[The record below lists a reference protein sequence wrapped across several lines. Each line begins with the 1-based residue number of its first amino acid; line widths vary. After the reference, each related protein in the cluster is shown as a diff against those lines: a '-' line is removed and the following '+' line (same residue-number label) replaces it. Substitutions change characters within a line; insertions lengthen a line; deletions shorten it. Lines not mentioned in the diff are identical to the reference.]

1 MAAARRLRHHR
12 RRITAGLG
20 QRDAMRSATTTLLG
34 WREYVGLPGL
44 GIDSIKAK
52 VDTGARSSCLHA
64 REIVEYEDS
73 GVAMVRF
80 LLEPTGQVPRFCASP
95 VVDRRPVRDS
105 GGHVTLRPFI
115 RSWLRLGEALYEA
128 EINLAPRA
136 GMLFPMLLG
145 RTALAGRYCVDPE
158 QSYLLGLPPGHDP
171 DTDSPEPAA

>member
-1 MAAARRLRHHR
+1 
-12 RRITAGLG
+12 
-20 QRDAMRSATTTLLG
+20 MRSATCTLLG
-34 WREYVGLPGL
+34 WREYVGLPDL
-44 GIDSIKAK
+44 GVDAIKAK

-64 REIVEYEDS
+64 REIVEFEEG

-80 LLEPTGQVPRFCASP
+80 LLEATGQAPLICALP

-115 RSWLRLGEALYEA
+115 RTWLRMGEVVYAA

-171 DTDSPEPAA
+171 ETEIPEPAA

>member
-1 MAAARRLRHHR
+1 
-12 RRITAGLG
+12 
-20 QRDAMRSATTTLLG
+20 MRSATCTLLG
-34 WREYVGLPGL
+34 WREYIGLPAL
-44 GIDSIKAK
+44 GIESIKAK
-52 VDTGARSSCLHA
+52 IDTGARSSCLHA
-64 REIVEYEDS
+64 REIVEYEEA

-80 LLEPTGQVPRFCASP
+80 VLEHAGASQVPCVAP

-115 RSWLRLGEALYEA
+115 HTWLRVGEALYSA

-158 QSYLLGLPPGHDP
+158 QSFLLGLPAGLDP
-171 DTDSPEPAA
+171 ESESLEPSA

>member
-1 MAAARRLRHHR
+1 M
-12 RRITAGLG
+12 
-20 QRDAMRSATTTLLG
+20 QPATCTLLG
-34 WREYVGLPGL
+34 WREYIGLPEL
-44 GIDSIKAK
+44 GIEFIKAK

-64 REIVEYEDS
+64 REIVEYEIG

-80 LLEPTGQVPRFCASP
+80 LLEPAGWAARVCHAE

-115 RSWLRLGEALYEA
+115 RTWLRVGALRYPA

-171 DTDSPEPAA
+171 EAPESAA

>member
-1 MAAARRLRHHR
+1 MDAA
-12 RRITAGLG
+12 TC
-20 QRDAMRSATTTLLG
+20 TLLG

-44 GIDSIKAK
+44 GIEFIKAK

-64 REIVEYEDS
+64 REIVEFEE
-73 GVAMVRF
+73 GGLTRVRF
-80 LLEPTGQVPRFCASP
+80 LLDHGLQASTP
-95 VVDRRPVRDS
+95 CVATVVDRRPVRDS

-115 RSWLRLGEALYEA
+115 HTHLRLGAALYLA

-145 RTALAGRYCVDPE
+145 RTVLAGRHIVDPA

-171 DTDSPEPAA
+171 EFESPESAA